1 MKCYNCNKTGHFAR
15 DCRER
20 YLKLF
25 ILIIITCLDVD
36 QDQDREI
43 EDAIM
48 VETITEEI
56 EIIEEDLQD
65 QDPIQEVEEMI
76 TDHPEDMVEIVIEIE
91 IKEDITQD
99 QDHKKIQ
106 EREELAAV
114 EVTKEEE
121 TEIQEATHQE
131 TIEKKMII
139 ETEVLQTLQEIGY

>member
-1 MKCYNCNKTGHFAR
+1 
-15 DCRER
+15 
-20 YLKLF
+20 
-25 ILIIITCLDVD
+25 
-36 QDQDREI
+36 
-43 EDAIM
+43 M

-99 QDHKKIQ
+99 QDLKKIQ
-106 EREELAAV
+106 EKEELAAA

-121 TEIQEATHQE
+121 TKIQEATHQE